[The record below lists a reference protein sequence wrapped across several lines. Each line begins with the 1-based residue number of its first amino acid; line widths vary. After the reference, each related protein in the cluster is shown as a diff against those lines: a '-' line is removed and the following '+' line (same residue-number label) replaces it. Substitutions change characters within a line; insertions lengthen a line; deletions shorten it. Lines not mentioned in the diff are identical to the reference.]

1 MNARR
6 HPILS
11 RLRPGIFEAAR
22 HGVGG
27 AIYGL
32 ILATSVI
39 AVSREYTEKNSG
51 ITAVTVIVTAG
62 VFWLA
67 HVYSDVMAIEV
78 KHRHWPT
85 RAELTS
91 ILNRHWPMVQAG
103 IMPTF
108 VLLLGPLGVL
118 EDETSQTAALA
129 ICLVELAASG
139 FAASWFAGA
148 RGFMAIVSGAIS
160 LSFGL
165 AIVGLKT
172 IVH

>member
-6 HPILS
+6 HRFLLL
-11 RLRPGIFEAAR
+11 LRPGVYEAAR
-22 HGVGG
+22 RNVGG

-62 VFWLA
+62 IFWLA
-67 HVYSDVMAIEV
+67 HVYSDVMALEV
-78 KHRHWPT
+78 KHRHVPT
-85 RAELTS
+85 RTELTE
-91 ILNRHWPMVQAG
+91 ILTRQWPLVQAG
-103 IMPTF
+103 ILPTF
-108 VLLLGPLGVL
+108 ILLLGPLGVL
-118 EDETSQTAALA
+118 EDETAQAAALA
-129 ICLVELAASG
+129 ICLVELAATG

-148 RGFMAIVSGAIS
+148 RGFTAIVSGAIS

-165 AIVGLKT
+165 VIVGLKT